1 MVEKYISDNQDVHTT
16 INIDNSYFEDG
27 GFFIFFEENNLISEE
42 INYLELEN
50 EFKNENIEFK
60 RISLKSKQY
69 ECGCGAIFESILYFI
84 ASTFV
89 SGILW
94 DGVKKGVCKVKTK
107 FELLDGKSFRKLRK
121 NVSDLT
127 GIEEKLLVVKKFH
140 TMKDE
145 KKIIFE
151 GDNKVINVK
160 TDLNYT
166 ILDFEFCNDN
176 LSK

>member
-69 ECGCGAIFESILYFI
+69 ECGCGAIFVSILYFI

-94 DGVKKGVCKVKTK
+94 DGVKKGVCKVKTM

-127 GIEEKLLVVKKFH
+127 GIEEKLLVVKKLYFFLCFLLIPLYYPFFVYYFFPFYH
-140 TMKDE
+140 ISYSV
-145 KKIIFE
+145 II
-151 GDNKVINVK
+151 ISK
-160 TDLNYT
+160 TF
-166 ILDFEFCNDN
+166 I
-176 LSK
+176 